1 VKSVAP
7 VVIGGRYELGELL
20 GRGGMAEVYAG
31 VDRRL
36 ERPVAIKLLQESMA
50 ARPDIR
56 TRFEAEA
63 KAAATL
69 TQPHA
74 VAVFDTG
81 EHEGV
86 PYIVMERLPGNTL
99 ADRIAAGPLPPE
111 DVRAIAVQVLG
122 ALGAAHA
129 AGIVHR
135 DVKPGNVLV
144 AADGSVKIAD
154 FGIAKSIDVASDL
167 TGTGQ
172 VLGTPAYLAPE
183 QVEGSGASPSSDL
196 YALGVVL
203 YEALTGQKPFAG
215 PTPVA
220 VAQAVV
226 AGAHRPLAELRP
238 DVDRPLTQA
247 VERAMARDPA
257 DRFPS
262 AASMAAALSIL
273 PPTIAAPIPLVDD
286 TQTLDATSILGE
298 SAEAAPAPA
307 AAALAAA
314 PAAAAGAGSLRR
326 PRPAGPGPRRLRVGP
341 WVVLLAGAA
350 LLVLLVLARALGSGG
365 DARRTTSTTQV
376 SALAGL
382 AQQMRAFAD
391 GLSGRDGDASSDLAG
406 RMRTV
411 ADQVEAGGGR
421 SAANSLVGDVRDWQD
436 NGDLTDRAALT
447 ALGLLQRVPG
457 VTVPS
462 TSRTTEAPTTEPPTT
477 EAPPTTI
484 VVEEPTIVITVPNV
498 GNLLPGDGGG
508 GKGKKGK

>member
-1 VKSVAP
+1 
-7 VVIGGRYELGELL
+7 
-20 GRGGMAEVYAG
+20 
-31 VDRRL
+31 
-36 ERPVAIKLLQESMA
+36 MA

-63 KAAATL
+63 RAAATL

-86 PYIVMERLPGNTL
+86 PFIVMERLPGHTL

-129 AGIVHR
+129 AGIIHR

-154 FGIAKSIDVASDL
+154 FGIAKSIDVVSDL

-183 QVEGSGASPSSDL
+183 QVEGRGASPSSDI

-203 YEALTGQKPFAG
+203 YEALTGQKPFGG

-226 AGAHRPLAELRP
+226 VGDHRPLAELRP
-238 DVDRPLTQA
+238 DIDKPLVDA
-247 VERAMARDPA
+247 VERAMARDPEK
-257 DRFPS
+257 RFPS
-262 AASMAAALSIL
+262 AASMAAALSVL
-273 PPTIAAPIPLVDD
+273 PPTLAATRPAAPTTPRSS
-286 TQTLDATSILGE
+286 TP
-298 SAEAAPAPA
+298 PASSPPTPPAGCRRRRGRPAGGA
-307 AAALAAA
+307 AAADLGSAAA
-314 PAAAAGAGSLRR
+314 R
-326 PRPAGPGPRRLRVGP
+326 PRRRVPVGP
-341 WVVLLAGAA
+341 WLILLAGAA
-350 LLVLLVLARALGSGG
+350 LVGLLVLSGAFGSGG
-365 DARRTTSTTQV
+365 KEGQTTSSTTQV

-382 AQQMRAFAD
+382 AERMREFAD
-391 GLSGRDGDASSDLAG
+391 GLSGRDGDASSELADG
-406 RMRTV
+406 MREV

-421 SAANSLVGDVRDWQD
+421 SAAGSLAGDVVEWQD

-447 ALGLLQRVPG
+447 ALGLLRSVPG
-457 VTVPS
+457 VSTPS
-462 TSRTTEAPTTEPPTT
+462 SRPATTAAATTAADDRGPADDGRRRAADHRHHRAEPGG
-477 EAPPTTI
+477 PP
-484 VVEEPTIVITVPNV
+484 
-498 GNLLPGDGGG
+498 PGRRRQR
-508 GKGKKGK
+508 KPKKGD

>member
-1 VKSVAP
+1 MRSVAP
-7 VVIGGRYELGELL
+7 VVIGGRYEVGELL

-31 VDRRL
+31 IDRRL
-36 ERPVAIKLLQESMA
+36 ERPVAIKLLQEAMA

-63 KAAATL
+63 RAAATL

-86 PYIVMERLPGNTL
+86 PFIVMERLPGHTL

-129 AGIVHR
+129 AGIIHR

-183 QVEGSGASPSSDL
+183 QVEGQGASPASDL

-203 YEALTGQKPFAG
+203 YEALTGQKPFGG

-226 AGAHRPLAELRP
+226 VGDHRPLAELRP
-238 DVDRPLTQA
+238 ELDKPLVDA
-247 VERAMARDPA
+247 VERAMAREPEK
-257 DRFPS
+257 RFPS
-262 AASMAAALSIL
+262 AASMAAALSVL
-273 PPTIAAPIPLVDD
+273 PPTLAEPVPRAGD
-286 TQTLDATSILGE
+286 TQVLDATSVLTE
-298 SAEAAPAPA
+298 PRPPATAA
-307 AAALAAA
+307 AAA
-314 PAAAAGAGSLRR
+314 PAVAAAVSDRPERPIRARR
-326 PRPAGPGPRRLRVGP
+326 RFPVGP
-341 WVVLLAGAA
+341 LLILLAGAA
-350 LLVLLVLARALGSGG
+350 LVALLVLGG
-365 DARRTTSTTQV
+365 AFGRGGNEGQTTSSTAQV
-376 SALAGL
+376 AALTGL
-382 AQQMRAFAD
+382 AEQIREFAD
-391 GLSGRDGDASSDLAG
+391 GLSGRDGDAALDLG
-406 RMRTV
+406 DRMREV
-411 ADQVEAGGGR
+411 ADQVEGGGGG
-421 SAANSLVGDVRDWQD
+421 AAATSLAADIVEWQD
-436 NGDLTDRAALT
+436 DGDLTDRAAIT
-447 ALGLLQRVPG
+447 ALGLLRSVPG
-457 VTVPS
+457 MSTPSSRPVT
-462 TSRTTEAPTTEPPTT
+462 TAAPTTEAT
-477 EAPPTTI
+477 APPTT
-484 VVEEPTIVITVPNV
+484 VAEQPTIVITVPNLDDLLQ
-498 GNLLPGDGGG
+498 GNGRGGG
-508 GKGKKGK
+508 NGRNGKDD